1 MILYLLKFK
10 VKRIMRVKLP
20 ALTQRTCPICG
31 GIFETRR
38 GDKVYCGNSC
48 QQLAYLDRKKG
59 IEQAQISEKIDI
71 GKVEEENRLLKLE
84 LEAKR
89 LERRLLK
96 FKPEVEVEPKHE
108 ERKIIDSSSVLN
120 NTTSYVKPIIKKCNH
135 CKKQI
140 YINLAIHF
148 VKTKITIVGSGWD
161 KPHTAYL
168 CNTECEA
175 NYLKAH
181 PNYRSNNI
189 KK

>member
-1 MILYLLKFK
+1 
-10 VKRIMRVKLP
+10 MRVKLP
-20 ALTQRTCPICG
+20 TLTQKTCPVCG

-59 IEQAQISEKIDI
+59 IEQIATSEKLDI

-84 LEAKR
+84 LEANS

-96 FKPEVEVEPKHE
+96 LQVEPEAKHE
-108 ERKIIDSSSVLN
+108 ERNIIDSSSVLN
-120 NTTSYVKPIIKKCNH
+120 STIEYKKPIIKKCNF

-148 VKTKITIVGSGWD
+148 VKTKISIVGSGWD

-168 CNTECEA
+168 CNTECES

-181 PNYRSNNI
+181 PNFRSNHI